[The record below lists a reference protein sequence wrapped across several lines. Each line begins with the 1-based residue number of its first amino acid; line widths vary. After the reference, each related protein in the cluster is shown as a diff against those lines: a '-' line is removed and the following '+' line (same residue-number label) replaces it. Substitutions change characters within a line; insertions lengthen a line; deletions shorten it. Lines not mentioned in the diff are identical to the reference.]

1 MLVPFWMQVFLWST
15 KMISNCA
22 PSGSGIV
29 VEVLAPLTR
38 TELSRMGQLEETI
51 CVSIQSFIEVGAALK
66 EIRDAR
72 LYRASHDTFEA
83 YCKERWA
90 LTRQSVN
97 LTISA
102 SCIVK
107 NLATIVSKLPTA
119 ESQCRPLASLEAEQQ
134 QAAWVAA
141 VEKAGDLPVTA
152 KIVSA
157 AVAELFPKQEPKSVS
172 SDEGDS
178 EPSPSM
184 TWPEALKSASRKKQ
198 ITSVEV
204 AEMLGVALPDVR
216 KSLSVMDKAF
226 GYQVHRLNNEGL
238 FSVTKAPTDQ
248 DAIVDTFET
257 LSPKEK
263 MALLR
268 RLNADSDVM
277 RIKSEKQKREMSNG
291 YQESAIEGASNF
303 ITQAANELHKY
314 QTNFGADF
322 RWLPGAMRTTEGVA
336 EVVSMIG
343 RLDRIAIDSVAYRKT
358 LNERT
363 KDV

>member
-1 MLVPFWMQVFLWST
+1 MST
-15 KMISNCA
+15 TLIT
-22 PSGSGIV
+22 
-29 VEVLAPLTR
+29 EPLTK
-38 TELSRMGQLEETI
+38 TELSRMGQLEEAI
-51 CVSIQSFIEVGAALK
+51 RHSMQSFVKVGEALK
-66 EIRDAR
+66 EIRDGR
-72 LYRASHDTFEA
+72 YYRSTHDTFET
-83 YCKERWA
+83 YCKEQWDFGRQYA
-90 LTRQSVN
+90 FLMIGSSDVVANVNNCLQTVPTR
-97 LTISA
+97 
-102 SCIVK
+102 
-107 NLATIVSKLPTA
+107 
-119 ESQCRPLASLEAEQQ
+119 ESQCRPLMPLAPEQQ

-141 VEKAGDLPVTA
+141 VEKAGDAPVTA

-157 AVAELFPKQEPKSVS
+157 AVAELFPKPDPEPA
-172 SDEGDS
+172 DS
-178 EPSPSM
+178 EEESSPSL

-198 ITSVEV
+198 ILSKEV
-204 AEMLGVALPDVR
+204 AEMLGVELPDVR

-226 GYQVHRLNNEGL
+226 GYQVRRLNNDGL
-238 FSVTKAPTDQ
+238 FSITKAPTDA
-248 DAIVDTFET
+248 DAIVETFET

-277 RIKSEKQKREMSNG
+277 RIKSEKQKQEMSNG

-336 EVVSMIG
+336 EVMSMIG
-343 RLDRIAIDSVAYRKT
+343 RLDRIAIDSVAYSKT

>member
-1 MLVPFWMQVFLWST
+1 MQVFLWST

-22 PSGSGIV
+22 PSGIGIV
-29 VEVLAPLTR
+29 AEVLAPLTR

-51 CVSIQSFIEVGAALK
+51 RHSMQSFVKVGEALK
-66 EIRDAR
+66 EIRDGR
-72 LYRASHDTFEA
+72 YYRSTHDTFET
-83 YCKERWA
+83 YCKEQWDFGRQYA
-90 LTRQSVN
+90 FLMIGSSDVVANVNNCLQTVPTR
-97 LTISA
+97 
-102 SCIVK
+102 
-107 NLATIVSKLPTA
+107 
-119 ESQCRPLASLEAEQQ
+119 ESQCRPLMPLAPEQQ

-141 VEKAGDLPVTA
+141 VEKAGDAPVTA

-157 AVAELFPKQEPKSVS
+157 AVAELFPKSEP
-172 SDEGDS
+172 EPADS
-178 EPSPSM
+178 EEEPSPSL

-204 AEMLGVALPDVR
+204 AEMLGVKLPDVR

-226 GYQVHRLNNEGL
+226 GYQVYRLNNEGL
-238 FSVTKAPTDQ
+238 FSVTKAPYDQ